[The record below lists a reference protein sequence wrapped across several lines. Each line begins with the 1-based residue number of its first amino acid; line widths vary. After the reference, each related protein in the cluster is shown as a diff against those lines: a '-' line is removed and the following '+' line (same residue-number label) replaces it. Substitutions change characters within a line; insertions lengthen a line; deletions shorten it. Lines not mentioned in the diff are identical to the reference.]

1 MVVRVKGYL
10 TFHASLGERLVEV
23 SEGTTLLTLVDRIA
37 LEAGQTVASQL
48 MDEQGMLRK
57 QVAVLVNG
65 HHYTDLPDGLETRL
79 DDGDDVAI
87 FPPMMGG

>member
-10 TFHASLGERLVEV
+10 TFHAPLGERLVEV
-23 SEGTTLLTLVDRIA
+23 SEGTTLLTLVHRIA
-37 LEAGQTVASQL
+37 LQAGQAAAEQL
-48 MDEQGMLRK
+48 VDEQGVLRK
-57 QVAVLVNG
+57 RVAILVNG
-65 HHYTDLPDGLETRL
+65 RHYTRLPEGLETRL